1 LNSTASS
8 VEFSPSLFAS
18 PWDDVRR
25 IYRQVCLLRARGQ
38 LAEAA
43 ALETSD
49 LASALSTARLTSPR
63 NQDEASL
70 FAAEDERVTTAATLA
85 ELLVPLLAERLRAE
99 LAPAAATTAPASAA
113 PVATRDA
120 NRLLETPPP
129 TASPTTPPTAPS
141 TAPSIADFIDGML
154 VQQRPSARR

>member
-1 LNSTASS
+1 M
-8 VEFSPSLFAS
+8 
-18 PWDDVRR
+18 RR

-70 FAAEDERVTTAATLA
+70 FAAEDERVATAATLA
-85 ELLVPLLAERLRAE
+85 ELLVPLLAERLRSE
-99 LAPAAATTAPASAA
+99 LTPVAAAAPPAPAAS
-113 PVATRDA
+113 VATRDTHRPA
-120 NRLLETPPP
+120 ETPSSP
-129 TASPTTPPTAPS
+129 AFPTTPPTAPS